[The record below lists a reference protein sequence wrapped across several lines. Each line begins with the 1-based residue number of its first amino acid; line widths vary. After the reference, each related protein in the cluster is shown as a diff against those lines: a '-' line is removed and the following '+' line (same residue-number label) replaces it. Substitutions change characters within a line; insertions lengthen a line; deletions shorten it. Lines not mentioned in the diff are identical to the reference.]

1 MGGKGQASTS
11 EFSTILRFLSSQP
24 GSFFHLLKLLSKL
37 GVRQGDS
44 QKAFSTSPITLPTCT
59 CPVILGSQPCGHLRC
74 QDDTWGVGGLQIT
87 EVALKALSHTERDS
101 LFCWAEWPA

>member
-1 MGGKGQASTS
+1 MGGRNTYLMGGKGQASTS

-44 QKAFSTSPITLPTCT
+44 QKAFSTSHITLPTCT
-59 CPVILGSQPCGHLRC
+59 CPVILRRVNPVGIS
-74 QDDTWGVGGLQIT
+74 GVRMTHRGGFSKLQ
-87 EVALKALSHTERDS
+87 R
-101 LFCWAEWPA
+101 